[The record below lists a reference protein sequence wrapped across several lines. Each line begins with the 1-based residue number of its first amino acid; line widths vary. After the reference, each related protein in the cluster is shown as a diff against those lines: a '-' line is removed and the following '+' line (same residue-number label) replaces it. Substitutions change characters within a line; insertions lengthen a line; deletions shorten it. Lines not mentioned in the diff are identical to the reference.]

1 MIGDPAGLIDKVG
14 VGFFEL
20 ARDPIHGM
28 QQGPEEFLQGIGT
41 GMQGVVRGVIG
52 GGFYSLSAITGS
64 LYAVVKSTTGSED
77 LRRKENAENIG

>member
-20 ARDPIHGM
+20 ARDPIEGM
-28 QQGPEEFLQGIGT
+28 HQGPEEFLQGIGT

-52 GGFYSLSAITGS
+52 GTFHSVSTITGS
-64 LYAVVKSTTGSED
+64 LYAVMKSTTGDED
-77 LRRKENAENIG
+77 LRKDNATNIA